1 MPYAE
6 RMFFL
11 LGLGILLISIGWFVL
26 VYLPEYDAAAPP
38 AVVAPSALPDAAP
51 PVVEPAV
58 AEGAA
63 TEGASP
69 EGEPAPVEAPAPET
83 PATPDV
89 SPTPAAIE
97 EPTVPVV
104 EPELAPGTTV
114 EKLPESMIPKVE
126 DQRNAPVQMLQLRDA
141 PAVPEGEGDEEGVIL
156 D

>member
-51 PVVEPAV
+51 PVVAPAG
-58 AEGAA
+58 AEAAA
-63 TEGASP
+63 TDGARP
-69 EGEPAPVEAPAPET
+69 VGEPAPVEAPAPET

-89 SPTPAAIE
+89 APAPIE
-97 EPTVPVV
+97 DPPVPVE